1 MAGTRLL
8 PTREGRNV
16 PEHGGLSDLL
26 NQAEYRFF
34 LASKVA
40 YQWLRPSHPRQV
52 VFVAGMQRSGTNMLM
67 DRLERSFATDVF
79 HERDRRAFNNYRMR
93 DRGVIHGLVNR
104 SKARSFAIK
113 ALCELEQLAG
123 LMDEFA
129 PAKTVWIV
137 RDYRD
142 AVRSALASFGNFT
155 KQVARIVA
163 DRLVDDWRAG
173 GMSEAT
179 HRRVSALWHPQMSEA
194 SAAALIWY
202 FRNVLFFQQGFDS
215 DRRVRLVSYEAL
227 VQSPQEECAAV
238 FHFLALPYSAWITR
252 GIFASSIR
260 HQPVPGIEPAVAE
273 LCEGLLTKFAACR
286 SEGARNA

>member
-1 MAGTRLL
+1 MQ
-8 PTREGRNV
+8 
-16 PEHGGLSDLL
+16 DLL
-26 NQAEYRFF
+26 DRGEYQLL
-34 LASKVA
+34 LASKTA
-40 YQWLRPSHPRQV
+40 YQRLRPRRPRQV

-79 HERDRRAFNNYRMR
+79 HERDRRAFDNYRMR
-93 DRGVIHGLVNR
+93 ERGVIHGLVR
-104 SKARSFAIK
+104 KSKAPTIAIK

-123 LMDEFA
+123 LMEEFA

-179 HRRVSALWHPQMSEA
+179 HRRVSELWHPQMSEA

-202 FRNVLFFQQGFDS
+202 FRNVLFFQQGFEG
-215 DRRVRLVSYEAL
+215 DRRVCLISYEAL
-227 VQSPQEECAAV
+227 VQGPQEECAAV
-238 FHFLALPYSAWITR
+238 FEFLGLPYSAWITR
-252 GIFASSIR
+252 GVFASSIR
-260 HQPVPGIEPAVAE
+260 HQPVDGIEPAVAQ
-273 LCEGLLTKFAACR
+273 LCEGLMDQFAACLH
-286 SEGARNA
+286 GALARA